1 MANKQLLDCVNE
13 VLKRVNVIDTSNIGL
28 LSSLTQSNIQNS
40 IDVAVQIVNEGI
52 DELYAATDLELP
64 TAGAESSITL
74 VTGTREYSLAS
85 NVVTLQWP
93 MVDRANTQY
102 LWEWKDSYEDF
113 LLLDPQQD
121 YTGVPL
127 YAMISPITGDLRL
140 DRAPDSTVNGYQYYY
155 EYIAD
160 TVLVNDTDNVP
171 FNDKV
176 FRAMVPAWA
185 ELYNKVKRK
194 EFDQVYYQLSLGRA
208 ARLLTGEPLLSHY
221 NPRG

>member
-13 VLKRVNVIDTSNIGL
+13 VLKRVNVIDTANIGL

-40 IDVAVQIVNEGI
+40 IDVAVQVVNEGI
-52 DELYAATDLELP
+52 DELYATTDLELP

-74 VTGTREYSLAS
+74 VLGQREYSLAT

-93 MVDRANTQY
+93 FVCRANTQY

-113 LLLDPQQD
+113 LLLDPQQI

-127 YAMISPITGDLRL
+127 YAMISPITGELRL
-140 DRAPDSTVNGYQYYY
+140 DRAPDSTVVGYQYYY
-155 EYIAD
+155 EYKAD
-160 TVLVNDTDNVP
+160 MVLVNATDTVP
-171 FNDKV
+171 FNNKV
-176 FRAMVPAWA
+176 FRAMVPVWA
-185 ELYNKVKRK
+185 ELYSKVKRK

-208 ARLLTGEPLLSHY
+208 ARVMTGEPLLSHY
-221 NPRG
+221 SPRG